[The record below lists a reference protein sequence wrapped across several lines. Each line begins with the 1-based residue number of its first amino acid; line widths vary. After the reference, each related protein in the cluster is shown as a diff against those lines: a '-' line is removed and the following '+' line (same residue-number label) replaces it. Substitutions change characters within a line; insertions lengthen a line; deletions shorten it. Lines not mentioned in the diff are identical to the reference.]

1 MTMQTIVK
9 PDEVLQNL
17 RHTLDPFGALTSCL
31 EVQKAWLEHPSQL
44 TMELSKL
51 TADFSALNV
60 WHRACGIGYHP
71 DLVPPHSYDERFQDP
86 AWTENACLDTV
97 KETYLL
103 YVRWLVDAI
112 YHTPS
117 LPDKTRNRAAF
128 WVREA
133 LNATA
138 PTNYFWTNPGAM
150 TRAIKTNGKSV
161 LDGMQNF
168 FSDLGKGEVSM
179 VDARKFQVGGN
190 LATTP
195 GAVVFRNELIELIQY
210 QAVTPEV
217 HEIPI
222 VIMAPWINK
231 YYILDLT
238 EKNSLLSYLVKQG
251 FTVFVSSW
259 KNPNEDMRD
268 VSFDDYML
276 KGIVAPLEAVKD
288 ICNTEQVHLTGWCIG
303 GTLVSAYLAWQNAQK
318 NSPSDTP
325 VAHSTLIT
333 TLVDFTDVGDIDVFI
348 DEDSIE
354 YLEKLMENSG
364 YLDGKSMG
372 QTFRSL
378 RANSLIWYY
387 WVHNYLYGEP
397 IPAWD
402 VLFWNTDNTRLP
414 QRMHSYYLREFYLK
428 NKLAEKNGITL
439 AGRKLDMSKVTQP
452 MYIVGTEQDHITPW
466 KSAFRTCYLV
476 GGPVRF
482 VLATSGHIL
491 GVLSPPV
498 DPPKRRYWVSDMDK
512 PMTPA
517 DWQNGTEKVPGS
529 WWVDWVNWLRPK
541 CGNNINPPA
550 LGSKKFPK
558 LADAPGTYVLE
569 K

>member
-1 MTMQTIVK
+1 MQTPTGK
-9 PDEVLQNL
+9 DDVLKGM
-17 RHTLDPFGALTSCL
+17 RHTIDPFGVYTSCL
-31 EVQKAWLEHPSQL
+31 EVQKAWLENPSHL
-44 TMELSKL
+44 FMELSKL
-51 TADFSALNV
+51 SADFSALNV
-60 WHRACGIGYHP
+60 WTRACGFGYHP

-86 AWTENACLDTV
+86 AWTDNACLDTL

-103 YVRWLVDAI
+103 YVRWLEDAI

-117 LPDKTRNRAAF
+117 LPEKTRNRAAF

-138 PTNYFWTNPGAM
+138 PSNFFWTNPVAI
-150 TRAIKTNGKSV
+150 TRAINTSGKSV
-161 LDGMQNF
+161 LDGMKNF
-168 FSDLGKGEVSM
+168 FSDLGKGEISM
-179 VDARKFQVGGN
+179 VDERKFQVGGN

-195 GAVVFRNELIELIQY
+195 GAVVFRNELIELIQFKPL
-210 QAVTPEV
+210 TREV

-238 EKNSLLSYLVKQG
+238 EKNSLLSYLVSQG

-259 KNPNEDMRD
+259 KNPDESMRNI
-268 VSFDDYML
+268 SFDDYLM
-276 KGIVAPLEAVKD
+276 KGVGAPLEAVKD

-303 GTLVSAYLAWQNAQK
+303 GTLVAAYLAWQNAGK
-318 NSPSDTP
+318 NNGAGAT

-333 TLVDFTDVGDIDVFI
+333 TLVDFADVGDIEVFI
-348 DEDSIE
+348 DEESIE
-354 YLEKLMENSG
+354 YLEGLMEHHG

-414 QRMHSYYLREFYLK
+414 QKMHSYYLREFYLH
-428 NKLAEKNGITL
+428 NKLVEKNAIKL
-439 AGRKLDMSKVTQP
+439 AGRKLDLSRVTQP

-466 KSAFRTCYLV
+466 KSAFKTCHLV

-498 DPPKRRYWVSDMDK
+498 DPPKRRYWVSDINEQ
-512 PMTPA
+512 MTA
-517 DWQNGTEKVPGS
+517 TEWQNATEKVRGS
-529 WWVDWVNWLRPK
+529 WWIDWTDWLRQK
-541 CGNNINPPA
+541 CGNRVAPPA
-550 LGSKKFPK
+550 LGSNRYPV
-558 LADAPGTYVLE
+558 LADAPGKYVLE

>member
-1 MTMQTIVK
+1 MQTSVM
-9 PDEVLQNL
+9 PDEVLENM
-17 RHTLDPFGALTSCL
+17 RHTIDPFGAYTSCL

-44 TMELSKL
+44 FMELSKL
-51 TADFSALNV
+51 AADFSALNV
-60 WHRACGIGYHP
+60 WYRACGLGYHP
-71 DLVPPHSYDERFQDP
+71 DLVPPHSFDERFQDP
-86 AWTENACLDTV
+86 AWTENACLDTL

-103 YVRWLVDAI
+103 YVRWLEDAI
-112 YHTPS
+112 YRAPS
-117 LPDKTRNRAAF
+117 LSEKTRNRAAF

-138 PTNYFWTNPGAM
+138 PTNFFWTNPGAI

-161 LDGMQNF
+161 MDGMENF
-168 FSDLGKGEVSM
+168 FSDLGKGEISM
-179 VDARKFQVGGN
+179 VDDRKFQVGKN

-195 GAVVFRNELIELIQY
+195 GAVVYRNELIELIQY
-210 QAVTPEV
+210 QALTPEV

-231 YYILDLT
+231 YYILDLK

-259 KNPNEDMRD
+259 KNPDDSMRN
-268 VSFDDYML
+268 VSFDDYMM

-288 ICNTEQVHLTGWCIG
+288 ICNTSQVHLTGWCIG
-303 GTLVSAYLAWQNAQK
+303 GTLVAAYLAWQNAGK
-318 NSPSDTP
+318 NKGTDAP

-333 TLVDFTDVGDIDVFI
+333 TLVDFADAGDIEVFI
-348 DEDSIE
+348 DEASIE
-354 YLEKLMENSG
+354 YLEKLMENGG
-364 YLDGKSMG
+364 YLDGKAMG
-372 QTFRSL
+372 RTFRSL

-397 IPAWD
+397 VPAWD

-414 QRMHSYYLREFYLK
+414 QRMHSYYLREFYLN

-439 AGRKLDMSKVTQP
+439 AGRKLDLSKVTQP
-452 MYIVGTEQDHITPW
+452 IYVVGTEQDHITPW
-466 KSAFRTCYLV
+466 KTAFKTCYLV
-476 GGPVRF
+476 SGPVRF

-498 DPPKRRYWVSDMDK
+498 DPPKRRYWVSDITER
-512 PMTPA
+512 MTA
-517 DWQNGTEKVPGS
+517 TEWLNGTEKVPGS
-529 WWVDWVNWLRPK
+529 WWVDWINWLRPK
-541 CGNNINPPA
+541 CGNNITPPA
-550 LGSKKFPK
+550 LGNKRFPK
-558 LADAPGTYVLE
+558 LVDAPGSYVLE